1 MTSPLWLNDVSFS
14 PDTDSIVFVSRADDV
29 DPQVGNFLGNLSSE
43 LKPGQFI
50 SRFATLGP
58 KSYAYVTNNNKTM
71 VKMKGFSLKGQARDL
86 INFDSILHML
96 QTREVV
102 VVPYFDL
109 IRRNKKT
116 VNLEQIITQNKKCQ
130 FTYDKRVIVDD
141 QYNTKPYGYCL

>member
-1 MTSPLWLNDVSFS
+1 
-14 PDTDSIVFVSRADDV
+14 
-29 DPQVGNFLGNLSSE
+29 
-43 LKPGQFI
+43 
-50 SRFATLGP
+50 
-58 KSYAYVTNNNKTM
+58 
-71 VKMKGFSLKGQARDL
+71 
-86 INFDSILHML
+86 ML